1 MAVSYMFQF
10 LDKFAKRLTSIL
22 GLTDDQH
29 LQGEDY
35 SWASRVYYFGYL
47 AAFYVAAVLL
57 ARFSVGKMISASIC
71 VLVSS
76 FPYMFSEK
84 ALTSVSALFEFQGIT
99 IAGIFGGLAAYGIG
113 HVQVIAPYTPMNARF
128 LEEDDRRKAV
138 LRVQEN
144 ITGIKNNEFKIH
156 QFIETLLDLKYWILV
171 LI

>member
-10 LDKFAKRLTSIL
+10 LNKFAKRLTSIL

-57 ARFSVGKMISASIC
+57 ARFSVGKIISASIC

-84 ALTSVSALFEFQGIT
+84 ALTSISALFK
-99 IAGIFGGLAAYGIG
+99 
-113 HVQVIAPYTPMNARF
+113 VPC
-128 LEEDDRRKAV
+128 
-138 LRVQEN
+138 
-144 ITGIKNNEFKIH
+144 
-156 QFIETLLDLKYWILV
+156 
-171 LI
+171 